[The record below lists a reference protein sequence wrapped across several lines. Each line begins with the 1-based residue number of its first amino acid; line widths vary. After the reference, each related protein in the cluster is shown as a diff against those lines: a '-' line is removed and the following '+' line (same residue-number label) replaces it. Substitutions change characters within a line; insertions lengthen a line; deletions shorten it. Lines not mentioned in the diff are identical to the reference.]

1 MSVLERPLAEVLRG
15 EVDRFEQRGSTRV
28 TLELGGEL
36 DGLTASQR
44 ITIYRVVQE
53 GLSNV
58 RDHSGATDVRVM
70 VDGRRGQIDIQIEDN
85 GTGFNV
91 EPTMIRA
98 AKNGRLGLVGIGER
112 VRLLGGQFDV
122 RSRIGGPTVL
132 SVTLLRWRPPAE

>member
-1 MSVLERPLAEVLRG
+1 MLERPLPEVLRR
-15 EVDRFEQRGSTRV
+15 EVDKFESRGHPRV
-28 TLELGGEL
+28 TLELGGDLE
-36 DGLTASQR
+36 GLTDTQR
-44 ITIYRVVQE
+44 ITIYRIVQE

-58 RDHSGATDVRVM
+58 LDHSEATAVRVT
-70 VDGRRGQIDIQIEDN
+70 VDGRKGIVRVQIEDN
-85 GTGFNV
+85 GKGFQV

-132 SVTLLRWRPPAE
+132 SVDLLRWLPPAAQ